1 VVAVSAASGTRKT
14 GTITVTLSPRVGRLQ
29 RAGLVLNRAG
39 AVPEGKPRSYAF
51 TVLAKDAM
59 ATPADPDTDT
69 LALPFTLVEAGDYL
83 LRVEVDGAQSLLG
96 AGADGRFDAPLVT
109 VP

>member
-1 VVAVSAASGTRKT
+1 
-14 GTITVTLSPRVGRLQ
+14 
-29 RAGLVLNRAG
+29 
-39 AVPEGKPRSYAF
+39 
-51 TVLAKDAM
+51 M

-69 LALPFTLVEAGDYL
+69 LALPFTLVEAADYL

-96 AGADGRFDAPLVT
+96 AGADGRFNAPLVT